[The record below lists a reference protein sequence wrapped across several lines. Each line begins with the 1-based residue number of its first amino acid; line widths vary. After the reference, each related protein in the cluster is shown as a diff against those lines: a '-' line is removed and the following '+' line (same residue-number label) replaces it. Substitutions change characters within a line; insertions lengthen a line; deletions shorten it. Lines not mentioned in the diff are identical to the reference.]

1 MPICQCIFS
10 QADIRNPHSLRSS
23 TPNNC
28 HPVKQISRQPASF
41 YVKTATGV
49 SSAAVLLYSSSR
61 HGSCISLILKN
72 KAGRDSGCGFPTC
85 FIIRLFFISV
95 NSQADI
101 RNPHSLRSS
110 TPNNC
115 FAVDSIKF
123 RSRRPTPSH
132 NSSAHKSF
140 HQHPLL
146 PLSQPAPAFPDNI
159 WWKKPLLRHLHRS
172 PQL

>member
-61 HGSCISLILKN
+61 HNSCISLITKI
-72 KAGRDSGCGFPTC
+72 KQAGIPAADFPTC
-85 FIIRLFFISV
+85 FIIRSFFISV
-95 NSQADI
+95 NM
-101 RNPHSLRSS
+101 
-110 TPNNC
+110 NC
-115 FAVDSIKF
+115 EIKE
-123 RSRRPTPSH
+123 PTPSH
-132 NSSAHKSF
+132 NFSVYKSLRQLPQLSPSQSAHPS
-140 HQHPLL
+140 
-146 PLSQPAPAFPDNI
+146 PDNT
-159 WWKKPLLRHLHRS
+159 WWKKQFLRHSHISPLLWYL
-172 PQL
+172 QGF

>member
-10 QADIRNPHSLRSS
+10 QTDIRNPHSLRSS

-41 YVKTATGV
+41 YVKTATNI
-49 SSAAVLLYSSSR
+49 SSAAILLYSSSR
-61 HGSCISLILKN
+61 HNSCISLITKI
-72 KAGRDSGCGFPTC
+72 KQVGIPAADFPTC
-85 FIIRLFFISV
+85 FIIRLFLISV

-101 RNPHSLRSS
+101 RNPHPLRSS

-132 NSSAHKSF
+132 NSSAHKSS
-140 HQHPLL
+140 HHTPQP
-146 PLSQPAPAFPDNI
+146 PPSQSVPAFPDNI